1 MLILREAR
9 KLDPAQRRRRAST
22 ATIGPAVL
30 ARCGEVRVL
39 SSAGTIAPRVAHAEH
54 CPRDKNRDSKPRAV
68 VGHALMTSMDKPP
81 AISADRMREDVA
93 RNEAARLESIR
104 SDASRSLGQNLEQ
117 ADTLI

>member
-1 MLILREAR
+1 M
-9 KLDPAQRRRRAST
+9 
-22 ATIGPAVL
+22 
-30 ARCGEVRVL
+30 
-39 SSAGTIAPRVAHAEH
+39 
-54 CPRDKNRDSKPRAV
+54 
-68 VGHALMTSMDKPP
+68 GHALMTSMDKPP